1 MKKILLTGA
10 AGTLGS
16 VLRPHLDSIA
26 TTRRLSDIV
35 DIANVG
41 PDEEV
46 MKCYLGDLAAVQ
58 AAVEGCDG
66 IIHLGGIP
74 IEDTFDNILDANVVG
89 TYNIYEAARR
99 EGVQRIFLA
108 SSNHAIG
115 YHRTDTTLDADSS
128 FKPDSLYGA
137 SKVWGEAI
145 ADLYFNKFGI
155 ESAKVRIGTFLPEP
169 STTRSL
175 KTWFSHGDFMRLVQR
190 VFIAPELGCPVIY
203 GVSDNTGAWWENS
216 DIGHLGWVAQD
227 NADAFRDNFPDADL
241 PPDMNDPAQK
251 YQGGTFAAA
260 GHFEDGESKS
270 DKESENKTC

>member
-35 DIANVG
+35 DIANIG
-41 PDEEV
+41 HDEEV
-46 MKCYLGDLAAVQ
+46 MKCELGDLAAVQ
-58 AAVEGCDG
+58 AAVASCDG

-89 TYNIYEAARR
+89 TYNVYEAARR
-99 EGVQRIFLA
+99 AGVQRIFLA

-115 YHRTDTTLDADSS
+115 YHRTDTPLDAESP
-128 FKPDSLYGA
+128 FQPDSLYGA

-155 ESAKVRIGTFLPEP
+155 ETAKVRIGSVLPEP
-169 STTRSL
+169 NTTRSL
-175 KTWFSHGDFMRLVQR
+175 KTWFSHSDFVRLVQR
-190 VFIAPELGCPVIY
+190 VFTAPELGCPVIY
-203 GVSDNTGAWWENS
+203 GVSDNTGAWWDNS
-216 DIGHLGWVAQD
+216 NVGHLGWKPED
-227 NADAFRDNFPDADL
+227 NADAFRGKFPDADL
-241 PPDMNDPAQK
+241 PPDMNDPEQK

-260 GHFEDGESKS
+260 GHFEDDESKS
-270 DKESENKTC
+270 NEESENTTC